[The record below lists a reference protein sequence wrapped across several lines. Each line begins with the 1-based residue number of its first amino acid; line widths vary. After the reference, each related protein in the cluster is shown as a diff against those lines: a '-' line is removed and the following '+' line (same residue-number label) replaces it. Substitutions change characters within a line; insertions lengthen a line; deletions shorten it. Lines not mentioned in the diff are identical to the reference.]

1 MGRVAV
7 WRAVVLAACAIAS
20 LSVAAPSAQASGMY
34 LASRSMGYDVSWP
47 NCGVSAPARQFAIV
61 GVTGGHPFSTNPC
74 LAVEFAAARR
84 GRSAQLY
91 MNITAPNGNT
101 VGMGRSGPAGT
112 CSPVAVLCRAYNY
125 GFNAARAAFLYA
137 VRRLGP
143 VAEHTGWWLDVE
155 FTVRWSRS
163 TSVNARSIAGA
174 LAFLRTRGLGAGI
187 YSTSYQWR
195 HIAGAYHPHVPVWYA
210 TAYQTASGARV
221 HCAPSSGFTGGP
233 VRMVQYTPAGL
244 DADTIC

>member
-20 LSVAAPSAQASGMY
+20 MSVAASPAQAGGIY

-47 NCGVSAPARQFAIV
+47 NCGVSAPSRQFAIV

-74 LAVEFAAARR
+74 LAGEFVVARR

-101 VGMGRSGPAGT
+101 VGMGRRGPAGT
-112 CSPVAVLCRAYNY
+112 CSTVGVLCRAYNY

-137 VRRLGP
+137 VRRVGS

-155 FTVRWSRS
+155 FSARWSS
-163 TSVNARSIAGA
+163 SASLNARSIEGA
-174 LAFLRTRGLGAGI
+174 LAFLRAHGLTAGI

-195 HIAGAYHPHVPVWYA
+195 HIVGSYHPHVPVWYA

>member
-1 MGRVAV
+1 MGRVAT
-7 WRAVVLAACAIAS
+7 WRAIVLAACAIAS
-20 LSVAAPSAQASGMY
+20 LSVAVGPAQASGIY

-47 NCGVSAPARQFAIV
+47 NCGASAPSREFAIV
-61 GVTGGHPFSTNPC
+61 GVTGGHPFSANPC
-74 LAVEFAAARR
+74 LAGEFAVARR

-101 VGMGRSGPAGT
+101 VGMGRTGPAGT
-112 CSPVAVLCRAYNY
+112 CSTVAVLCRAYNY

-137 VRRLGP
+137 VRRVGS

-155 FTVRWSRS
+155 FSARWSRS
-163 TSVNARSIAGA
+163 TFVNARSIAGA
-174 LAFLRTRGLGAGI
+174 LAFLRAHGLAAGI

-195 HIAGAYHPHVPVWYA
+195 HIAGSYHPGVPVWYA
-210 TAYQTASGARV
+210 TAYGTPSGARV
-221 HCAPSSGFTGGP
+221 HCTASSGFTGGP
-233 VRMVQYTPAGL
+233 VRLVQYTPAGL